1 MTVEEFSNEFDVLL
15 NSYSSMDNNVSIN
28 LDEYEKSVF
37 LTKAQNDIV
46 LETYGSDIT
55 GKSFEIDEKTR
66 RYLGNLVKNYET
78 TQLVYGNSSISEN
91 SYFFKLPEDLWFIV
105 YESVNLLDPKLGC
118 KSRNNITVTP
128 ITQDEYHRVKLN
140 PFRGA
145 NERRVLRLDTNKGM
159 VELISKY
166 IIEKYTMNYLAKPN
180 PIILTDL
187 PDDLSIE
194 GKNKITQCELN
205 SAIHKTILD
214 RAVRLA
220 ILSKIK
226 STDNNV

>member
-1 MTVEEFSNEFDVLL
+1 
-15 NSYSSMDNNVSIN
+15 
-28 LDEYEKSVF
+28 
-37 LTKAQNDIV
+37 
-46 LETYGSDIT
+46 
-55 GKSFEIDEKTR
+55 
-66 RYLGNLVKNYET
+66 
-78 TQLVYGNSSISEN
+78 
-91 SYFFKLPEDLWFIV
+91 
-105 YESVNLLDPKLGC
+105 
-118 KSRNNITVTP
+118 
-128 ITQDEYHRVKLN
+128 
-140 PFRGA
+140 
-145 NERRVLRLDTNKGM
+145 M

-187 PDDLSIE
+187 PDNLSIE